1 MQWLQADLRLRQA
14 ESWRCPPLSL
24 PLPRTNPKPRL
35 MRRST
40 TTRYLLLALVCL
52 GLAACSSQPGKQVMS
67 SSAGDHNAIRFALYD
82 QFGEW
87 RGVPYRLGGLS
98 KSGVDCS
105 GLVYLTFRD
114 RFGVQLPR
122 NTKDLAK
129 IGTTVRPN
137 ARQSGDLVMFRLN
150 RGLNHVG
157 IYLEE
162 GRFMHASASSGV
174 MISSLDDSYWQKHYW
189 KTVRPAMALLAER

>member
-1 MQWLQADLRLRQA
+1 M
-14 ESWRCPPLSL
+14 
-24 PLPRTNPKPRL
+24 
-35 MRRST
+35 
-40 TTRYLLLALVCL
+40 
-52 GLAACSSQPGKQVMS
+52 
-67 SSAGDHNAIRFALYD
+67 
-82 QFGEW
+82 
-87 RGVPYRLGGLS
+87 PYRLGGLS